1 LSVPPAHAINTHVPP
16 INEQNEKLVAPAD
29 HHNTSGQ
36 FIPSVHGFH
45 GAVDVSLPGYLTP
58 LDERVIASTQE
69 TAEFPF
75 NQDMNSGDV
84 LGIGAHIPSSPS
96 LYYSYHIFT

>member
-1 LSVPPAHAINTHVPP
+1 MSVL

-36 FIPSVHGFH
+36 FTPSVHGFH
-45 GAVDVSLPGYLTP
+45 GAVDVSLPGFPNP
-58 LDERVIASTQE
+58 LDKRVIASTQE
-69 TAEFPF
+69 DVEFPF

-84 LGIGAHIPSSPS
+84 LGVGAYIHSSAL
-96 LYYSYHIFT
+96 LYPLLISYPTWHKVGNRQL